1 MQQNTVWSFMVASVK
16 ASKLVP
22 RHASFLGL
30 FHSFSKII
38 STNVYFVRPGLPFL
52 FQNIIP
58 DLPFL
63 FHNIIKTGVYLF
75 IFLRISLLDYGRDI
89 IDQDTN
95 LLFNTITDSNPKSW
109 KVIIIIKLYNMILSS
124 FTKCWIHINLSERW
138 PHH

>member
-1 MQQNTVWSFMVASVK
+1 MVASVK

-95 LLFNTITDSNPKSW
+95 LLFNTITDSNPKS
-109 KVIIIIKLYNMILSS
+109 
-124 FTKCWIHINLSERW
+124 
-138 PHH
+138 